1 MRDKIIAIV
10 TLTSIFSLFLYYKVS
25 SVGSEQISYNNKPIN
40 QDEIIINVVDDYEN
54 DDDSD
59 VVLDALLDSNLDA
72 NECSLTTEQTDVFSF
87 SEAFQYYRSCLGK
100 GEIFSWNS
108 NKYKTLL
115 SNEVVIE
122 KNRPSSFYATRLE
135 SYLRAQKIKTLVICG
150 VTTNICVESTA
161 RDAAQKDYKTYVVKD
176 SIAEIDEFRHEV
188 AIKAMQHMFAKI
200 VTVEEVV
207 YSWGRS

>member
-122 KNRPSSFYATRLE
+122 KNIDDSEDMVVQNSNNADKHHLE
-135 SYLRAQKIKTLVICG
+135 LQNQIFGKAQK
-150 VTTNICVESTA
+150 
-161 RDAAQKDYKTYVVKD
+161 
-176 SIAEIDEFRHEV
+176 
-188 AIKAMQHMFAKI
+188 
-200 VTVEEVV
+200 
-207 YSWGRS
+207 

>member
-1 MRDKIIAIV
+1 MA
-10 TLTSIFSLFLYYKVS
+10 LNL
-25 SVGSEQISYNNKPIN
+25 NNKETALLVIDMQHGFLSDFGGMARLGYNYKLLRDAIPGCEKLVDSARKSSIPIFFTKYVYEPDFRDGGV
-40 QDEIIINVVDDYEN
+40 QVEEISLGIKDSKLCAAGSKDAEIIEN
-54 DDDSD
+54 L
-59 VVLDALLDSNLDA
+59 VPK
-72 NECSLTTEQTDVFSF
+72 
-87 SEAFQYYRSCLGK
+87 K
-100 GEIFSWNS
+100 GEVI
-108 NKYKTLL
+108 
-115 SNEVVIE
+115 IE

-135 SYLRAQKIKTLVICG
+135 SYLRAQKIKTLVLCG

-207 YSWGRS
+207 NSWGHS

>member
-1 MRDKIIAIV
+1 MTLNLNNEETALLVIDMQHGFLSDFGGMARLGYNYKLLRD
-10 TLTSIFSLFLYYKVS
+10 SIPGCEKLVYSARKSSIPIFFTKYVYEPDFRDGGVQVEEISLGIKDSKLCVA
-25 SVGSEQISYNNKPIN
+25 GSK
-40 QDEIIINVVDDYEN
+40 DAEIIEN
-54 DDDSD
+54 
-59 VVLDALLDSNLDA
+59 L
-72 NECSLTTEQTDVFSF
+72 EP
-87 SEAFQYYRSCLGK
+87 RK
-100 GEIFSWNS
+100 G
-108 NKYKTLL
+108 
-115 SNEVVIE
+115 EVVIE
-122 KNRPSSFYATRLE
+122 KNRPSSFYSTRLE

-150 VTTNICVESTA
+150 VTTNICVESTV